1 MTSSANSR
9 VLDLPPTDGPHRP
22 GPLLTTLLDILPA
35 ARRVLEVGGDGETF
49 ASAYAGRHPSAHI
62 ARADR
67 GLSALAVSAA
77 NSDLVVFPAG
87 LESVA
92 DPLAS
97 FKLLATHC
105 PVGTSLFVAF
115 GGDPGGSVTF
125 AASDHAGLAKRGSRA
140 ALVKLLMDA
149 GWMPTVAGFTPEG
162 DGVMVEAVRTFDPV
176 GATTAVARVDP
187 ARFAVVVPTN
197 REAELESNVQC
208 SPGLTEL
215 QSPIYAVRQATSPA
229 AALETARPH
238 ITQEWVLICH
248 QDVYFPEGF
257 GHRLNAL
264 LDGIAPEARER
275 TLLGFVGKAAD
286 PQQGEFRDAGFVI
299 DRLNRMDH
307 AESAAAVSIDELAI
321 VIARDSLH
329 RIDPEMGWHL
339 WATDL
344 CLTSICELETFPRI
358 VRLPLFHN
366 STNESDLS
374 VAFHESAVRLLRKF
388 PDFGPIP
395 TLCGTIQPTEPS
407 VVTDVAQP
415 RMNGCCICGHAV
427 QDWLPHPHIA
437 GRSEFM
443 KLLDAVGSDLSVYQ
457 CPACL
462 STDRDRHLWHYMNA
476 IGVVDRMASMRV
488 LHIAPERHIEALL
501 LQVPPHEYVRGDLH
515 PQQAEH
521 CKLDVEHLT
530 FEDARFDLI
539 ICNHVLEHVSSPA
552 RALAEFHRCLS
563 PGGLLIAQTPY
574 APALRHTFET
584 TGPVSPAFA
593 RLFYGQGDHVRLF
606 GADIAQYFH
615 AAGFSG
621 EPLPHAVVLPGMD
634 AAANGCNAREPFFCF
649 SK

>member
-1 MTSSANSR
+1 MTSSACSS
-9 VLDLPPTDGPHRP
+9 VLDLPPTDGQHRP
-22 GPLLTTLLDILPA
+22 SPTLTTLLEILPA
-35 ARRVLEVGGDGETF
+35 ARRVLAVGGDGEPF
-49 ASAYAGRHPSAHI
+49 AIAYADRHPGAHI

-67 GLSALAVSAA
+67 CPSALAAGAA

-92 DPLAS
+92 DPLAL
-97 FKLLATHC
+97 FKLLAIHC
-105 PVGTSLFVAF
+105 PVGTPLFMAF
-115 GGDPGGSVTF
+115 GGASLRGSYHF
-125 AASDHAGLAKRGSRA
+125 AADDHAGQAKRGARA

-149 GWMPTVAGFTPEG
+149 GWMPNLAGFTPAG
-162 DGVMVEAVRTFDPV
+162 DVVMVEAVRIFDPV
-176 GATTAVARVDP
+176 GAAAVDRVEP

-197 REAELESNVQC
+197 RDAELESNVQC
-208 SPGLTEL
+208 SPGLNEL
-215 QSPIYAVRQATSPA
+215 QAPIYAVRLATSPA

-238 ITQEWVLICH
+238 ITQDWVLICH

-257 GHRLNAL
+257 GQRLNAL

-275 TLLGFVGKAAD
+275 TLLGFIGKAAD
-286 PQQGEFRDAGFVI
+286 PQQGGYHDAGFVI

-307 AESAAAVSIDELAI
+307 AESATAVSIDELAI

-358 VRLPLFHN
+358 VKLPLFHN
-366 STNESDLS
+366 STNESNLS
-374 VAFHESAVRLLRKF
+374 LAFHESAARLVRKF

-395 TLCGTIQPTEPS
+395 TLCGTIQPAAPGGAGDS
-407 VVTDVAQP
+407 APP
-415 RMNGCCICGHAV
+415 RRNGCCICGHAV

-443 KLLDAVGSDLSVYQ
+443 KLLDAVGSDLAVYQ
-457 CPACL
+457 CPECL

-476 IGVVDRMASMRV
+476 VGVVDRMASMRV

-501 LQVPPHEYVRGDLH
+501 LQVPPHEYLRGDLY
-515 PQQAEH
+515 PQQAGH
-521 CKLDVEHLT
+521 QKLDVEQLE
-530 FEDARFDLI
+530 FEAGRFDLI
-539 ICNHVLEHVSSPA
+539 ICNHVLEHVSSPQ

-606 GADIAQYFH
+606 GADIAGYFH

-621 EPLPHAVVLPGMD
+621 DPLPHQVVLPGMD